1 MLWPG
6 GNFKAELLS
15 AYLLCMLQEQQ
26 ACNAPWDVAGEQ
38 PQHVREHG
46 VYTLA
51 NASLHP
57 AIVLQDPHIPG
68 KYYPWECSNAA
79 VSKQKRCA
87 RQCHS
92 CNIQRTP
99 ALFFLHS
106 RIKTHVLDC
115 CFSLSIWMRL
125 LQNNCSQEFF
135 ICRAKT
141 YRPICN
147 AYTKHL
153 KWYA

>member
-68 KYYPWECSNAA
+68 KYYPWERSNAA
-79 VSKQKRCA
+79 VSK
-87 RQCHS
+87 
-92 CNIQRTP
+92 
-99 ALFFLHS
+99 
-106 RIKTHVLDC
+106 
-115 CFSLSIWMRL
+115 
-125 LQNNCSQEFF
+125 
-135 ICRAKT
+135 
-141 YRPICN
+141 
-147 AYTKHL
+147 
-153 KWYA
+153 